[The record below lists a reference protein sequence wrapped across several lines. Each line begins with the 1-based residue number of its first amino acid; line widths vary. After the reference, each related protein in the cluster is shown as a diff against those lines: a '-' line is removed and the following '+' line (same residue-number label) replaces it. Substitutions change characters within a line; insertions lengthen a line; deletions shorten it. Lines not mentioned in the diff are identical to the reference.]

1 MNVKVRVQAIP
12 LLKWNSL
19 SLEIYQLLKAL
30 FSIVWRRVVHA
41 WTLDSSV
48 MFALTLDSRL
58 VQKTCEDRRSESR
71 YFKGRSR
78 YLSAISYNQ

>member
-1 MNVKVRVQAIP
+1 
-12 LLKWNSL
+12 
-19 SLEIYQLLKAL
+19 
-30 FSIVWRRVVHA
+30 
-41 WTLDSSV
+41 

>member
-41 WTLDSSV
+41 
-48 MFALTLDSRL
+48 
-58 VQKTCEDRRSESR
+58 
-71 YFKGRSR
+71 
-78 YLSAISYNQ
+78 